1 MTRHPN
7 YAARLAPLGLV
18 LGFALGWHSACA
30 QMRTFVSAAGND
42 ANICTATSP
51 CRTFQRAHDVGATGA
66 EIEVIDPAGYGP
78 LIISKSVSIQ
88 GHGVAGITQTSSN
101 GVAVSIQGGST
112 AVVVLRGLVIEGG
125 GLGFRGIHFQSGG
138 SLDISDTIVHH
149 FAGDGIIVA
158 PTTDSKV
165 SIRDTV
171 ANGNGGSGIY
181 FFPQGSLVSGAI
193 TRTVADN
200 NNYGVYLSANATPFG
215 LRVVAIDSEAS
226 NNATSGFFAGSTQ
239 GNNAAQL
246 TLDGVAAFADAGG
259 SFVSAVGGALYIG
272 HSRGDFFV
280 CAAGANSYIQ
290 SFGDN
295 RLTFVVDRSCLV
307 TTPTN

>member
-1 MTRHPN
+1 MTARSESGRLGGSKLRVPWGRLGQRHRQRLLHCPAGLSLSVACRDAAPAVRSLPEKTHMTRHPN

-181 FFPQGSLVSGAI
+181 FFPQSRSGKK
-193 TRTVADN
+193 
-200 NNYGVYLSANATPFG
+200 LS
-215 LRVVAIDSEAS
+215 RM
-226 NNATSGFFAGSTQ
+226 
-239 GNNAAQL
+239 
-246 TLDGVAAFADAGG
+246 
-259 SFVSAVGGALYIG
+259 
-272 HSRGDFFV
+272 SR
-280 CAAGANSYIQ
+280 
-290 SFGDN
+290 
-295 RLTFVVDRSCLV
+295 L
-307 TTPTN
+307 